1 MKTPKVA
8 VVILNWNGRFFLE
21 KFLLS
26 VYNSMYANLEIVV
39 GDNGSTDGSV
49 DYVRDNFPQVKII
62 QNRENLGYAGGYNAV
77 LKHVDADYYALL
89 NSDVEVS
96 PGWID
101 PIIRYMEAHPNI
113 AAAQPKIKAYHDRR
127 LFEYAGAAG
136 GFLDRFGFPF
146 CRGRVMQHIEEDHGQ
161 YDDARTIF
169 WASGAALFIRK
180 SCWLEAGGFDGDY
193 FAHME
198 EIDLCWRLQRLGYR
212 IGYCPDAE
220 VYHVG
225 GGTLAPSNPTKTY
238 LNFRNSL
245 FTLQKN
251 LPLAQGAIAVFCRL
265 WIDLAAI
272 FRFLAQGKFKDAWA
286 VSRSHQS
293 FFYAFFKTDQKR
305 RQLANHTGRPK
316 GIYRGSVA
324 WAFFAGGKKTFNKLR
339 ARKFT

>member
-1 MKTPKVA
+1 MEMPKVA

-26 VYNSMYANLEIVV
+26 VYNSTYPNLEIVV
-39 GDNGSTDGSV
+39 GDNHSTDGSV
-49 DYVRDNFPQVKII
+49 EYVRANFPLVKII
-62 QNRENLGYAGGYNAV
+62 QNPENLGYAGGYNAV
-77 LKHVDADYYALL
+77 LKQVDADYYALL

-101 PIIRYMEAHPNI
+101 PIIRHMEAHPGM

-136 GFLDRFGFPF
+136 GFIDRFGFPF
-146 CRGRVMQHIEEDHGQ
+146 CRGRLLQHVEADHGQ
-161 YDDARTIF
+161 YDDAREVF
-169 WASGAALFIRK
+169 WASGAALFIRRR
-180 SCWLEAGGFDGDY
+180 CWLEAGGFDGDY

-198 EIDLCWRLQRLGYR
+198 EIDLCWRLQHLGYT
-212 IGYCPDAE
+212 IGYCPHAE

-225 GGTLAPSNPTKTY
+225 GGTLAPSNPQKTY

-251 LPLAQGAIAVFCRL
+251 LPAAQGALAIFCRL

-272 FRFLAQGKFKDAWA
+272 FQFLAKGKFKDAWA

-293 FFYAFFKTDQKR
+293 FFYAFFKTDRKR
-305 RQLANHTGRPK
+305 KQLAKRKGKPTGL
-316 GIYRGSVA
+316 YRGSMV
-324 WAFFAGGKKTFNKLR
+324 WAYFVGGKKTFDKLPT
-339 ARKFT
+339 RKFM